1 MPKDNWFLGETW
13 LSKVV
18 KNAPSP
24 ALAALQILAVGGT
37 LLANW
42 KPPVPQ
48 SKPKCKPSRQKAF
61 SCLPP
66 NLKLNWRIL
75 KVVKVSLNW
84 IYCQFYFPW
93 HPVCLICQKPS
104 PSSAITS
111 PFTSVKRAK
120 KGSLSFPT
128 HSQIRKGLIRPQ
140 NFISM
145 LISGKTELDGPRNT
159 SFVRLVLCNP
169 SKGNA
174 IHPQCVTG
182 KDWTR
187 EQGGRSHAVSRIS

>member
-66 NLKLNWRIL
+66 GGVMGWPWVHTNFSAFITYDFCFPGNIREPQVASTAHQMGESSELEGQPQKLHMLQAR
-75 KVVKVSLNW
+75 
-84 IYCQFYFPW
+84 FYFKQNRFKYPCG
-93 HPVCLICQKPS
+93 HSTLLKMNE
-104 PSSAITS
+104 
-111 PFTSVKRAK
+111 
-120 KGSLSFPT
+120 LSKVILGEL
-128 HSQIRKGLIRPQ
+128 S
-140 NFISM
+140 
-145 LISGKTELDGPRNT
+145 SGKQ
-159 SFVRLVLCNP
+159 VLVMP
-169 SKGNA
+169 
-174 IHPQCVTG
+174 
-182 KDWTR
+182 
-187 EQGGRSHAVSRIS
+187 